1 MKNQSA
7 FDEFLRGLGKAF
19 TDIREKVVEESWYGR
34 VVNERDGQAQPLAEW
49 PQAPEQQPGIGSHT
63 HQHDIDIDR

>member
-7 FDEFLRGLGKAF
+7 LDEFLRGLGKAF
-19 TDIREKVVEESWYGR
+19 TDIREKVVEEGLYGR
-34 VVNERDGQAQPLAEW
+34 VVNERDGQAEPLAEW

-63 HQHDIDIDR
+63 HHHDIDIDR